1 MHSKKGRK
9 MRKIGFVSL
18 NDGVKEVLPKSFR
31 IKSRAERRR
40 MCLTMLN
47 AKLSKKASFDVA
59 DTALFH
65 HNLLE
70 IFTQKI
76 FSFFPIYR
84 LRPHSQQRVVKV
96 LREESL
102 LFTQFFKQHS
112 HPKARYFTRHDR
124 FDPYYAAV
132 SVSSAHP
139 AAELIAMIFNGKE
152 IELMLGLDELF
163 AELVYLRM
171 KDNNPDADVTLDAPY
186 IHVNA
191 NGNRTRIYPRWKRI
205 KPNDLARHAT
215 QIDEGFDQLR
225 EVDQCYL
232 VYPKQDD
239 FKRHIVL
246 KNREKEQIKMIPY
259 SFTFCNRKGRRC
271 QR

>member
-1 MHSKKGRK
+1 MYSKKGTM

-18 NDGVKEVLPKSFR
+18 NDGVKEILPKSFR
-31 IKSRAERRR
+31 IKSHEERRR
-40 MCLTMLN
+40 MFLTMLN
-47 AKLSKKASFDVA
+47 AKLSQIARFDVA
-59 DTALFH
+59 DRALFH

-84 LRPHSQQRVVKV
+84 LRPHVQQPVVGI

-102 LFTQFFKQHS
+102 LFSAFFKQHS
-112 HPKARYFTRHDR
+112 HPKARYFTRNNR
-124 FDPYYAAV
+124 FDPHYAAKNV
-132 SVSSAHP
+132 RSTHP

-171 KDNNPDADVTLDAPY
+171 KDNNPNANVTLDAPY

-205 KPNDLARHAT
+205 KPNDLARHAR
-215 QIDEGFDQLR
+215 QIDEGFDQLSD
-225 EVDQCYL
+225 VDQCYL

-246 KNREKEQIKMIPY
+246 KNRQKEQIKIIPY